1 MKTRRKLPQGQ
12 TLVEFWRNRIRRA
25 KSDREACE
33 KDWQENQDIL
43 NASDYVDEIFGA
55 ATPHIWENVQRQIMD
70 VIIPSIVFKDPEFT
84 ATAER
89 EEDERTAKL
98 AEINVN
104 WATRATRLK
113 DEAKAVVQDA
123 LTCSF
128 GVLSVGWILDYK
140 DVRISV
146 DENGIKY
153 DDRSK
158 SQPKSAV
165 TQEKLVGI
173 GNRPFTYRVS
183 PFNFV
188 RSRGSTSLANAGWCA
203 ERIFIRREDAEAN
216 PFFENISKITSGATY
231 RTSSYELA
239 PNKYV
244 KNAFEQITPGQANAD
259 PDDDLLE
266 IWAIW
271 DKVNNEMLCI
281 SENCEVPVHAPDSW
295 PYDLAGRW
303 SYVELSLTR
312 LNDQPYPLPYLSVF
326 KQQVK
331 AQNMFSV
338 YAMEHVARAGG
349 KIAYNASAVDEAD
362 IEKYRNNDPIPCI
375 AVKMGDPNAAFANIA
390 GPALNPD
397 IYRIKG
403 MLQESIN
410 MSSHVGEFLRGGST
424 KELATQ
430 TSLRAESY
438 SIVVDEMVDRV
449 ADALVEWA
457 YVIDLMSRKFIDRTQ
472 AINIA
477 GASGH
482 EWARYSKHDLQ
493 GVYAYAMVPNS
504 TRPLNK
510 DVLIQQQTNA
520 VNILG
525 PFINPASMQIN
536 GQELIRPLLL
546 ALRVNPDR
554 VLAMERPPPP
564 ADPREENMLLLEGGN
579 PVVSP
584 FENFEEHMA
593 LHQQQL
599 QLVMQET
606 DPDEPIIGAFQYH
619 IQQTQNALMQAQI
632 NAQHEALAASGVTAG
647 TNTGP
652 EVPGGSGGA
661 PSEPQPGVKRGPGN
675 GGPAAGG
682 PLRPRALA
690 ENNPTLSNM
699 LGVAS
704 RLSPLGK

>member
-244 KNAFEQITPGQANAD
+244 KNAF
-259 PDDDLLE
+259 
-266 IWAIW
+266 
-271 DKVNNEMLCI
+271 
-281 SENCEVPVHAPDSW
+281 
-295 PYDLAGRW
+295 
-303 SYVELSLTR
+303 
-312 LNDQPYPLPYLSVF
+312 
-326 KQQVK
+326 
-331 AQNMFSV
+331 
-338 YAMEHVARAGG
+338 
-349 KIAYNASAVDEAD
+349 
-362 IEKYRNNDPIPCI
+362 
-375 AVKMGDPNAAFANIA
+375 
-390 GPALNPD
+390 
-397 IYRIKG
+397 
-403 MLQESIN
+403 
-410 MSSHVGEFLRGGST
+410 
-424 KELATQ
+424 
-430 TSLRAESY
+430 
-438 SIVVDEMVDRV
+438 
-449 ADALVEWA
+449 
-457 YVIDLMSRKFIDRTQ
+457 
-472 AINIA
+472 
-477 GASGH
+477 
-482 EWARYSKHDLQ
+482 
-493 GVYAYAMVPNS
+493 
-504 TRPLNK
+504 
-510 DVLIQQQTNA
+510 
-520 VNILG
+520 
-525 PFINPASMQIN
+525 
-536 GQELIRPLLL
+536 
-546 ALRVNPDR
+546 
-554 VLAMERPPPP
+554 
-564 ADPREENMLLLEGGN
+564 
-579 PVVSP
+579 
-584 FENFEEHMA
+584 
-593 LHQQQL
+593 
-599 QLVMQET
+599 
-606 DPDEPIIGAFQYH
+606 
-619 IQQTQNALMQAQI
+619 
-632 NAQHEALAASGVTAG
+632 
-647 TNTGP
+647 
-652 EVPGGSGGA
+652 
-661 PSEPQPGVKRGPGN
+661 
-675 GGPAAGG
+675 
-682 PLRPRALA
+682 
-690 ENNPTLSNM
+690 
-699 LGVAS
+699 
-704 RLSPLGK
+704 